1 MTKPWEAHEATIKD
15 LYANNTLSVVRQIMI
30 EQYGFKAS
38 VRAYRGRLIRWD
50 VRKYN
55 CRKRGSPGI
64 SHSSGTDEGSSF
76 TSGSDTSS
84 PVLATTAAAIGD
96 ARAILPR
103 AVMKQA
109 DAAAAAAA
117 TDGHLAMP
125 MRMNQLHDLS
135 QQQFVIFGTDKSKP
149 KAFLSAPQTSGG
161 GGGNNNS
168 AQFEWETTSAPLL
181 KKDPDATDLD
191 DYAGSQQDDGLP
203 PPSSY
208 FSGLAASMMQAPEN
222 GNNKSSYDIGYGPAT
237 ASQHR
242 NINGGGSGLGYYNP
256 SAQQQQQQQ
265 QHHHHHQQQQAR
277 NAIIGVN
284 QVPPDM
290 SFVTQTRGYGHEG
303 MVHG

>member
-38 VRAYRGRLIRWD
+38 VRAYRGRLIRWG

-55 CRKRGSPGI
+55 CRKRGSPGV
-64 SHSSGTDEGSSF
+64 SHSSGTDESSSF
-76 TSGSDTSS
+76 TSGSGTSS
-84 PVLATTAAAIGD
+84 PVLAATAAAIGD

-109 DAAAAAAA
+109 EAAAAA

-125 MRMNQLHDLS
+125 MSMSQLHDLS
-135 QQQFVIFGTDKSKP
+135 QQQFVPYGTDKSKP
-149 KAFLSAPQTSGG
+149 KAFFSAPQTSGGGG

-168 AQFEWETTSAPLL
+168 AQFEWETTPAPLL

-203 PPSSY
+203 PSPSY
-208 FSGLAASMMQAPEN
+208 FSGLTASMMQAPEN
-222 GNNKSSYDIGYGPAT
+222 GNNKPSYDIGYGTAT

-242 NINGGGSGLGYYNP
+242 NMNGGGGGLGYYNP

-265 QHHHHHQQQQAR
+265 NHHQQQAR

-290 SFVTQTRGYGHEG
+290 SYVTQTRGYGHEG